1 MRAVFGILS
10 LVIALLV
17 VGSLVKKQ
25 MATTT
30 TPIPAIQLPSAAQG
44 AGTQATTQREQVQ
57 QLQQQIKQTLDAQMQ
72 APRDLPADVK

>member
-10 LVIALLV
+10 LLIVLLI

-30 TPIPAIQLPSAAQG
+30 APVSTLQVPSATSTAPP
-44 AGTQATTQREQVQ
+44 ASTQRDQAQ
-57 QLQQQIKQTLDAQMQ
+57 QIQQQIKQTIDSQMQ
-72 APRDLPADVK
+72 APRDRPADSK